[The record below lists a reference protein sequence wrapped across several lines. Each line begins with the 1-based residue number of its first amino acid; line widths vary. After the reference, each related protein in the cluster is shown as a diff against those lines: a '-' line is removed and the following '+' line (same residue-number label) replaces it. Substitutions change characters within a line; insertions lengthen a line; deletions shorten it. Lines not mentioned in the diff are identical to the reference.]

1 MYLKTTKEVTYNDT
15 RKTEKTALMTGKI
28 EEIYTKVGSKETKIV
43 YKFEDEDGVKY
54 EHSSYI
60 LTDAKRDELFPLV
73 KDALP
78 NIDEVG
84 EAAYD
89 LAMYY
94 EGFKLEMAQEFEELT
109 VEDIEMIKE

>member
-1 MYLKTTKEVTYNDT
+1 MYLKSTTEVSFNDTKKTTKTV
-15 RKTEKTALMTGKI
+15 LMTGKI
-28 EEIYTKVGSKETKIV
+28 EEIYMKVGSKETKIV
-43 YKFEDEDGVKY
+43 YKFEDVDGVIY
-54 EHSSYI
+54 EHSYYI
-60 LTDAKRDELFPLV
+60 LTDERRDELFPLV

-94 EGFKLEMAQEFEELT
+94 EGFKVEMAEEFEELT
-109 VEDIEMIKE
+109 IEDIEIIKE